1 MDNRSSANK
10 RTGEFLKRFEELK
23 RDISSVREKIEE
35 LEEDIDYLV
44 DIFKRYISQ
53 AERSRKVDFLLVN
66 ILFFLLGLL
75 LGFTGALL
83 LFKFQ

>member
-1 MDNRSSANK
+1 MDNRSSDNK

-44 DIFKRYISQ
+44 DIFKRYIAQ